1 MTIFNF
7 GSINIDHVYQVE
19 HFVRP
24 GETLSSS
31 SYQQYL
37 GGKGANQ
44 SIALARAQCHV
55 VHVGAI
61 GKNDE
66 HLLTEMSNSGV
77 NTQKIA
83 QVSEQTGHAIIQINS
98 DAENAIILFSG
109 ANQAL
114 TTQQIESTLEHANT
128 NDWVLLQNETNQ
140 IKEVV
145 ISAKKHG
152 LTVAYNPAPM
162 DKALSLSLMTD
173 IDVLIVNE
181 VEAMDL
187 LGVDDIEKAKVLLQ
201 HNYPKLRILLTLG
214 SKGVLY
220 IQGEEIIEVAAYRVN
235 AVDTTAA
242 GDTFIGYCLAGM
254 IEQKDIQFVLRQ
266 ACAASAI
273 CVSNHGAISA
283 IPKLPEVIKFVKG
296 NN

>member
-7 GSINIDHVYQVE
+7 GSINIDHVYQVD

-24 GETLSSS
+24 GETLNSN

-44 SIALARAQCHV
+44 SIALARANCNV
-55 VHVGAI
+55 VHIGAI
-61 GKNDE
+61 SEKDDA
-66 HLLTEMSNSGV
+66 LLTEMSKSGV

-83 QVSEQTGHAIIQINS
+83 RVSQQTGHAIIQINR
-98 DAENAIILFSG
+98 DAENAIMLFSG

-114 TTQQIESTLEHANT
+114 TTKQIEETLRQANI
-128 NDWVLLQNETNQ
+128 NDWVLLQNETNLV
-140 IKEVV
+140 KE
-145 ISAKKHG
+145 IITSAKQHK

-162 DKALSLSLMTD
+162 DKALAQSLMTD

-181 VEAMDL
+181 IEVMDL
-187 LGVDDIEKAKVLLQ
+187 LDVDNIEKAKALLQ
-201 HNYPKLRILLTLG
+201 KNYPKLRILLTLG
-214 SKGVLY
+214 SKGVIY
-220 IQGEEIIEVAAYRVN
+220 IHGESTVEVAAYSVN
-235 AVDTTAA
+235 AVDTTGA

-254 IEQKDIQFVLRQ
+254 IEKNNMQSVLRQ

-273 CVSNHGAISA
+273 CVSNHGATSA
-283 IPKLPEVIKFVKG
+283 IPTLSDVIKFVKG
-296 NN
+296 HN